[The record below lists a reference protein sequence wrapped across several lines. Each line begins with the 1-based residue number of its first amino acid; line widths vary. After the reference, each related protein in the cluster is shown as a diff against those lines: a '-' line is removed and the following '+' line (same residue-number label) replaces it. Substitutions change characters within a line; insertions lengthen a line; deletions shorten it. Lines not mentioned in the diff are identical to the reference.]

1 MYTVGCFLSA
11 GVNFQAVDLHRSLLR
26 ATERGATGSVK
37 WIPIV
42 LSYSLDL
49 GAGLQAEA
57 NYMACSRQA
66 IAMGVP

>member
-26 ATERGATGSVK
+26 AERGATGSVE
-37 WIPIV
+37 WIPIF
-42 LSYSLDL
+42 LSYSLGL

-66 IAMGVP
+66 IAMRVP